1 MNEFKT
7 INQLVLGEVF
17 QGFFIVKSAEAK
29 LTQSNSKFMDLTLGD
44 KTGEINAKI
53 WDCTEENESICI
65 VNKIIKIQAE
75 VTQWKEKLQL
85 SIRRVR
91 LITEE
96 DGVNV
101 DNLIRTAPYKPEDMY
116 SEVKVYLAKIK
127 DPDIQRIVF
136 TLLEENKEKL
146 IYYPAAQKN
155 HHSIRSGLLYHT
167 LTMLKAGEKLS
178 EIYDFLNKD
187 LLFAG
192 VILHDIA
199 KVDEM
204 DASNLGIVTDYTRE
218 GQLLGH
224 IIQGVKLIDATAK
237 KLEVNEEKSLM
248 LQHMILAHHNEP
260 EYGSP
265 KRPMFPEAEMLHYLD
280 VIDARMYDM
289 CSALEGVNPGS
300 FSERTWVLNNRRL
313 YKYSCRED

>member
-85 SIRRVR
+85 SIKRVR
-91 LITEE
+91 LVTEE

-101 DNLIRTAPYKPEDMY
+101 DDLIRTAPYKPEDMY

-280 VIDARMYDM
+280 MIDARMYDM
-289 CSALEGVNPGS
+289 CSALEGVSPGS
-300 FSERTWVLNNRRL
+300 FSERSWVLNNRRL
-313 YKYSCRED
+313 YKYSYGED

>member
-127 DPDIQRIVF
+127 DPDIQMIVF

-237 KLEVNEEKSLM
+237 KLEVNEEK
-248 LQHMILAHHNEP
+248 P
-260 EYGSP
+260 
-265 KRPMFPEAEMLHYLD
+265 
-280 VIDARMYDM
+280 
-289 CSALEGVNPGS
+289 
-300 FSERTWVLNNRRL
+300 
-313 YKYSCRED
+313 